1 MTIVGFVLALVV
13 LIIIAGL
20 PLADAISTELV
31 AAAVLGAGFIV
42 LLMLFTV
49 INMIGKRD

>member
-20 PLADAISTELV
+20 PLAAAISTELV

-49 INMIGKRD
+49 INMIGKK